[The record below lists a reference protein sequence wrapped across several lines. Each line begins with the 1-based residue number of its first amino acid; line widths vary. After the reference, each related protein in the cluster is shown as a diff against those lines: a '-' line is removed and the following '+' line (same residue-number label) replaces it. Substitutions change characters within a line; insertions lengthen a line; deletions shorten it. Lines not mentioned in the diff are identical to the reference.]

1 MKNDKGNIIYIGKAK
16 DLFKRVNS
24 YFQKQKNQTVKTQK
38 LVEKISDIEYVITE
52 TELEALILETN
63 LIKEYRPK
71 YNILMKDDKNFAYI
85 KITVNEDYPRIQVV
99 RKVLND
105 KAKYFGPKTAAGKIH
120 NTLQLLRK
128 IFPFRNCNLEIQ
140 DLGPAKE
147 ADFNKKRI
155 VKVTKAGIRYPC
167 LDLHIKRCIAPCI
180 GKPDKKEY
188 DQIISK
194 IIDFLEG
201 KYKKII
207 DELKANMTVAAQNK
221 NFEKAAKIRDQILTI
236 EELAEKQLISNPNYN
251 NSDIINFY
259 KLDREVF
266 VCIFQIRDG
275 KIIDQQNITLKL
287 SDLEEES
294 DAEILQVIIQQFYTD
309 NSDIPKEILLPEKPE
324 NKIII
329 ENWLSSISGKKCKIL
344 TPQIGQKDKLLEMT
358 LNNAFSYAKQ
368 SRTKWEGNSAQNR
381 ESALQ
386 NLKEVLSLDKIPKR
400 IECYD
405 ISHIG
410 GTYTVA
416 SMVVFENGFP
426 QTGQYRHFRIIN
438 ERPGQPDDFTSMHE
452 VILRRIKYI
461 KPTAGKQ
468 KTTIT
473 RKETK
478 LLIKKDKKLLLEI
491 DILSDNK
498 QKTFLQHFKSPKKI
512 NIEEL
517 IRKIVLKFD
526 SKRIY
531 FQIAKKDL
539 TTFEKIGF
547 QLVNEIPKNIK
558 LKKQHLLIV
567 FDKIRNRPDPS
578 FKKTPDLILIDGGKG
593 QLSSAVKATN
603 ETNVQIPIISLAK
616 KEEEIF
622 TPGNSKSIKLQ
633 ANNPT
638 RLLLQ
643 HIRDEAHRFAIEYNR
658 KLRKKDY
665 TVSEL
670 ENIPGVG
677 KKVTQKLL
685 QHFGSLNNIKDLPE
699 ESLAEFIGPKLSKK
713 IKSYFT
719 E

>member
-1 MKNDKGNIIYIGKAK
+1 MKNIKGDIIYIGKAK
-16 DLFKRVNS
+16 DLYKRVNS

-38 LVEKISDIEYVITE
+38 LVEKITDIEYVITE
-52 TELEALILETN
+52 SELEALILETN

-85 KITVNEDYPRIQVV
+85 KITVNEDYPRILVV

-128 IFPFRNCNLEIQ
+128 IYPYRNCNLEIQ
-140 DLGPAKE
+140 DLGVAKQNN
-147 ADFNKKRI
+147 FNKKRD

-167 LDLHIKRCIAPCI
+167 LDYHIKRCLAPCI

-188 DQIISK
+188 AHLISK

-201 KYKKII
+201 KYKRIT
-207 DELKANMTVAAQNK
+207 DDLKENMEKAAQNK
-221 NFEKAAKIRDQILTI
+221 NFEKAAKIRDQIQTI
-236 EELAEKQLISNPNYN
+236 KELSEKQIINNPNFG

-259 KLDREVF
+259 KIDKEVF

-275 KIIDQQNITLKL
+275 KIVDQQNVTLKL
-287 SDLEEES
+287 SYIDEEKDADILEV
-294 DAEILQVIIQQFYTD
+294 ILLQFYAE
-309 NSDIPKEILLPEKPE
+309 NSDIPKEILIPEKPN
-324 NKIII
+324 NKRVI
-329 ENWLSSISGKKCKIL
+329 EEWLSSISGRAVKIS
-344 TPQIGQKDKLLEMT
+344 TAQIGKKDKLLEMT

-368 SRTKWEGNSAQNR
+368 SRTRWEGISIQNR
-381 ESALQ
+381 ETALKK
-386 NLKEVLSLDKIPKR
+386 LKDLISLKNIPKR

-426 QTGQYRHFRIIN
+426 QTKQYRHFRIKN
-438 ERPGQPDDFTSMHE
+438 EEAGRPDDFKSMHE
-452 VILRRIKYI
+452 AILRRIKYI

-468 KTTIT
+468 ITTIT
-473 RKETK
+473 KKGDKFLVKKE
-478 LLIKKDKKLLLEI
+478 KKLLFEI
-491 DILSDNK
+491 TIIYQNK
-498 QKTFLQHFKSPKKI
+498 QKIFLKPITFSLME
-512 NIEEL
+512 NEDL
-517 IRKIVLKFD
+517 IRKILQKLD
-526 SKRIY
+526 ANRIY
-531 FQIAKKDL
+531 FQIKEKEIPY
-539 TTFEKIGF
+539 FETLGF
-547 QLVNEIPKNIK
+547 QQVKENPQNIK
-558 LKKQHLLIV
+558 INKKLRLIV
-567 FDKIRNRPDPS
+567 FDKIRNKPDPS

-593 QLSSAVKATN
+593 QLSSAVKATD
-603 ETNVQIPIISLAK
+603 ETMVKIPIISLAK

-622 TPGNSKSIKLQ
+622 VFGKSNSIKLPEND
-633 ANNPT
+633 AT

-670 ENIPGVG
+670 ENIPGIG
-677 KKVTQKLL
+677 KKVTRKLL
-685 QHFGSLNNIKDLPE
+685 QHFGSLHTIKDLSE
-699 ESLAEFIGPKLSKK
+699 ESLADFIGPKLSKK
-713 IKSYFT
+713 IKLYFT